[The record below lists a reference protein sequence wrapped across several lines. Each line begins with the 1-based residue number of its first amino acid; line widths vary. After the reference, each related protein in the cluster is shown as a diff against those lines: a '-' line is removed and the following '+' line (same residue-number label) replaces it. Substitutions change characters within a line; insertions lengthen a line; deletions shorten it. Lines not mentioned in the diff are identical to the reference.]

1 MQDCS
6 SLGAI
11 TVQPLVIWTF
21 QIYNANMRF
30 NPTRSLRWSYSQHL
44 IRTFMLTKFHEAIGI
59 FIKKFLTSRDHMSVL
74 WTDLIVSVSSV
85 LTTSSILDSVAPP
98 SPLLKPLHVMAKGG
112 SDALIFCLSSCDDL
126 GKLHKFIK
134 LCYLIPCWIRPIIL
148 NICPWHLGEMLCKY
162 LIYLTI

>member
-6 SLGAI
+6 NLGAI

-44 IRTFMLTKFHEAIGI
+44 IQTFMLTKFHEAIGI
-59 FIKKFLTSRDHMSVL
+59 FIKIVLTSRDHMSVL
-74 WTDLIVSVSSV
+74 WTDLIVSLYS
-85 LTTSSILDSVAPP
+85 PP
-98 SPLLKPLHVMAKGG
+98 RQSWIQLLLPAHSWSRCMSWQRVVVMHWF
-112 SDALIFCLSSCDDL
+112 FCLSSCDDF

-134 LCYLIPCWIRPIIL
+134 LATACAI
-148 NICPWHLGEMLCKY
+148 
-162 LIYLTI
+162 